1 MAKPGW
7 RGYIRWV
14 ELDEL
19 DLAILG
25 ALRENA
31 RATHAAIGRE
41 IGITGPAVYA
51 RVRRME
57 EGGVILGYRPIVE
70 PSAIG
75 QGLTA
80 IVRVVTR
87 PTPTEVD
94 FEEFILRDRRVFECF
109 DVDGEDSFILKVR
122 CRNPKE
128 LQEFLRQIRTM
139 PVVVRTISNIV
150 LNAVKEEI

>member
-1 MAKPGW
+1 M
-7 RGYIRWV
+7 
-14 ELDEL
+14 ELDDL
-19 DLAILG
+19 DGAILD
-25 ALRENA
+25 ALHDNA

-51 RVRRME
+51 RIKRME
-57 EGGVILGYRPIVE
+57 ESGVILGYRPIVE

-75 QGLTA
+75 QGMTA

-87 PTPTEVD
+87 PTPNEAE
-94 FEEFILRDRRVFECF
+94 FEEFILQDKRVFECF
-109 DVDGEDSFILKVR
+109 DVDGEDSFILKIR

-128 LQEFLRQIRTM
+128 LQEFLRHIRTM

-150 LNAVKEEI
+150 LKAVKEEM